1 MEGGRK
7 YERRKSRKGV
17 MRLVAFPT
25 SLFSSVLHK
34 IKRKGTHPS
43 PSAQGEKP
51 WLHGEEAGSLQTRK
65 LSPKF

>member
-1 MEGGRK
+1 MKE
-7 YERRKSRKGV
+7 ERERTGV

-43 PSAQGEKP
+43 PSAQGDKP
-51 WLHGEEAGSLQTRK
+51 WLHGEVAESLQTRK
-65 LSPKF
+65 LSSKF